1 LTPVKLEEILVNQ
14 RAAPYTLAQ
23 DQIRSHPGTFPLIK
37 AGASDTGGLLTVSEG
52 VLAPRTQGPPL
63 HVHEHTDECFYVV
76 EGQLLVQ
83 VGEERHELGP
93 GCFVWLPRQVPHT
106 YANAS
111 GSPVR
116 ALGMAVP
123 AGIEEFFAE
132 QSAYFARLQ
141 GPPDQEILAA
151 MGARHGGRAVGPPIS
166 VHQAPGASR
175 P

>member
-1 LTPVKLEEILVNQ
+1 VTQ
-14 RAAPYTLAQ
+14 RAAPYALAQ
-23 DQIRSHPGTFPLIK
+23 DQIRSHPGTFPPIK
-37 AGASDTGGLLTVSEG
+37 AGAADTGGLLTVSEG
-52 VLAPRTQGPPL
+52 VLAPRAQGPPL
-63 HVHEHTDECFYVV
+63 HIHEHADECFYVV

-83 VGEERHELGP
+83 VGEELHELGP
-93 GCFVWLPRQVPHT
+93 GCFAWLPRQIPHT
-106 YANAS
+106 YANVS

-151 MGARHGGRAVGPPIS
+151 MAARHGGRAVGPPIS
-166 VHQAPGASR
+166 VDEESQVSR
-175 P
+175 R